1 MSNYDEV
8 IRGIGLICT
17 EYGMP
22 PFTDDRLE
30 MWTKALA
37 SFPAGAVKRAV
48 ANHIMTSQFKPQLA
62 DIVKQCQ
69 SQQDSVWM
77 NADEAWAT
85 VPKSEQET
93 AILTKET
100 AEALAVAQPL
110 LNDGDKIGAR
120 MAFKDAYSRLIEK
133 AKAMSRKPVYFVSL
147 GSDANSRASVLAEGV
162 RTQKIALEM
171 ATTIAPEHAHDIVM
185 LAGVKNHPLLAA
197 PSAEGA
203 QKIKQIMLMLKD
215 KQ

>member
-1 MSNYDEV
+1 
-8 IRGIGLICT
+8 
-17 EYGMP
+17 
-22 PFTDDRLE
+22 
-30 MWTKALA
+30 
-37 SFPAGAVKRAV
+37 
-48 ANHIMTSQFKPQLA
+48 
-62 DIVKQCQ
+62 
-69 SQQDSVWM
+69 M